1 MFLLR
6 HACILS
12 CSVVSNSLKP
22 FGLQPSK
29 HFCPWNF
36 PGKNTGVGCHFLHLR
51 FHFIELTSAFPLPE
65 LFGACYTLQSRSSKL
80 IPIFSN
86 VFTLGLPRQL
96 SGKESTCQCR
106 RHRRRGFDLWVGKI
120 PWRKAWLPTPVFLP
134 GKLHGQR
141 SLAGYSPQ
149 GNKELDTTEHTC
161 TPALH
166 LRRAFTSYSDW
177 QHYVLTDLL
186 GLPCVLEPKIG
197 RILQL
202 AWSLEIAFLFC
213 KWYLQVRKI
222 R

>member
-106 RHRRRGFDLWVGKI
+106 RHRRCGFHLWVRKI
-120 PWRKAWLPTPVFLP
+120 LWKRKWQLTPVFLP
-134 GKLHGQR
+134 VRSHGQR
-141 SLAGYSPQ
+141 SLSGYSPW
-149 GNKELDTTEHTC
+149 GRKESDRTEQAHTC
-161 TPALH
+161 MLEYLRVQCHDVGMMYSMVHATPRTAAH
-166 LRRAFTSYSDW
+166 QASPPPKS
-177 QHYVLTDLL
+177 LTVCSNSCPLS
-186 GLPCVLEPKIG
+186 
-197 RILQL
+197 Q
-202 AWSLEIAFLFC
+202 
-213 KWYLQVRKI
+213 
-222 R
+222 